1 MEIVSENREKLM
13 ASQGFRQY
21 LESLDEKLKIL
32 EISEEWSWFSIK
44 GELIFAI
51 FYVRYDDA
59 GKERKE
65 IFFYRSDSVA
75 VFLVVRNWK
84 TSEKFAVIV
93 EQTRI
98 PAGGK
103 ILEIPAGSCEDN
115 EALVRTMIREIQ
127 EEVGLEA
134 EPEDLTLLGSYYFSP
149 GACCEKITLYSCEL
163 ELKPEEIATLRGR
176 IAGLKHHGEETK
188 VKLVELVYFDGL
200 EIRDA
205 KTALAYQLYL
215 KEYGDR

>member
-1 MEIVSENREKLM
+1 MKIISENKEKLL

-21 LESLDEKLKIL
+21 LESISGKDLKIL
-32 EISEEWSWFSIK
+32 SIQEEWAWFSRK

-51 FYVRYDDA
+51 FYVKYEDA
-59 GKERKE
+59 GKERGE

-75 VFLVVRNWK
+75 VFLIVKNWQ
-84 TSEKFAVIV
+84 TNEKFAVIV

-115 EALVRTMIREIQ
+115 EALVRTMVREIK

-134 EPEDLTLLGSYYFSP
+134 EPEDLQLLGSYYFSP
-149 GACCEKITLYSCEL
+149 GACCEKITLYWCEL
-163 ELKPEEIATLRGR
+163 ELQPEEITALRGR

-188 VKLVELVYFDGL
+188 VRLVELKYFDGL
-200 EIRDA
+200 DIRDA
-205 KTALAYQLYL
+205 KTKLAYELYL
-215 KEYGDR
+215 KERG